1 MDRVEQQGVDLWQRI
16 IEKRAAAGIGEAPPG
31 AEQKEYRCPNCM
43 AVLKGPVDICPHCG
57 KSTVK
62 TKIAPSGDESDN
74 TPAKGSGRLNLPSAA
89 KGLGTIKGA
98 EQRALSFKR
107 RSKLR
112 NLDILI
118 VVLIVLA
125 LVVIGYLV
133 ARQTGVLPPA
143 LDFFK
148 SGARQQQTV
157 QTVKPEI
164 SDISTSD
171 ITTTGATVSWATS
184 IKAYGNIL
192 YGKTDNYDMTAV
204 SNAEQ
209 SSQKLA
215 LSGLVPGT
223 TYHFAVVATDN
234 TSKELAR
241 SSDQVFNTAAVT
253 KATKPPLVTA
263 YKVTP
268 SDIGAFIFWT
278 TDKPCTSQILYGID
292 QQCNNSTALDSRMVT
307 EHTVRISGLEI
318 NTTYYYRIKSVD
330 ADGNAVVMD
339 PPNVFNT
346 LITVPMGYKVGERAS
361 DFTLPIFQSQETV
374 SLRSYKGQKVLLTF
388 WAVYC
393 PECDRELALLQSLKN
408 KKLPNVNIVAIFL
421 ESKLDDIEKTIAKY
435 KADNGE
441 LTVPVIVD
449 MYKTAAHLYNV
460 EKLPC
465 TFFIDSDGIIRDV
478 EYGNFNINQ
487 VEQILKDL

>member
-1 MDRVEQQGVDLWQRI
+1 MDRVEQQGVDLWQKI
-16 IEKRAAAGIGEAPPG
+16 IEKRAAAGLAEMPPT
-31 AEQKEYRCPNCM
+31 AEKEYRCPNCM
-43 AVLKGPVDICPHCG
+43 AVLKGPVNICPHCG

-62 TKIAPSGDESDN
+62 PKIAPSGDEADIG
-74 TPAKGSGRLNLPSAA
+74 PATGAGKLNLPSAA

-107 RSKLR
+107 KGRLKTLE
-112 NLDILI
+112 ILI
-118 VVLIVLA
+118 VVLIVIALA
-125 LVVIGYLV
+125 VIGYLV
-133 ARQTGVLPPA
+133 ARQYGVLPPS

-148 SGARQQQTV
+148 SSIKPTQTV
-157 QTVKPEI
+157 QPVKPEI
-164 SDISTSD
+164 SNISASD
-171 ITTTGATVSWATS
+171 VTATGATISWSTS
-184 IKAYGNIL
+184 IKAYGNLL
-192 YGKTDNYDMTAV
+192 YGKTENYGMDSIAGT
-204 SNAEQ
+204 EQ
-209 SSQKLA
+209 AAQKVT
-215 LSGLVPGT
+215 LSGLEPGT
-223 TYHFAVVATDN
+223 AYHFAVVATDN

-241 SSDQVFNTAAVT
+241 SSDQVFNTPARLTT
-253 KATKPPLVTA
+253 KAPFVTA
-263 YKVTP
+263 YKVIPT
-268 SDIGAFIFWT
+268 DIGALVTWT
-278 TDKPCTSQILYGID
+278 TDKSCSSQVLYGAD
-292 QQCNNSTALDSRMVT
+292 QQCSNSTQLDSRMVT
-307 EHTVRISGLEI
+307 EHSVRVSGLEI

-330 ADGNAVVMD
+330 SDGNTMVMD
-339 PPNVFNT
+339 PPNVFTT

-361 DFTLPIFQSQETV
+361 DFTLPIFQSQETI

-435 KADNGE
+435 KADNGN

-465 TFFIDSDGIIRDV
+465 TFFIDGDGIIRDV